1 MGVRNQET
9 EKDNFIL
16 QAGILAA
23 AGIITRII
31 GLLYRSPMTAVIGEL
46 GLGYYQAAYGFY
58 TIVLLVSSYSIPSAI
73 SKLIAPKLAVR
84 EYRNAHRLFYC
95 ALGYVMAVGLIASL
109 FLFFAAEWFV
119 EEAAVPVL
127 RTFAPTIFI
136 FGLLGVLRGYF
147 QAHRSMVQTSL
158 SQILEQ
164 IANAVVS
171 VGGACLLIKWGIGSM
186 EMPIEETSQVK
197 RAVLGAI
204 GSAFGTGTGVLTALI
219 FMYLM
224 YLLNRKTIL
233 RRVANDEHTETDSY
247 LTMVKTITLVVTPFV
262 LSTAIYNLNGTVMNY
277 LYTKILP
284 GVKGLDSNLQYVN
297 YGIYN
302 GQSMTVFNIPIAFAT
317 AMASAMIPSVAQAC
331 AAGKRD
337 LAREKIAAAIKATM
351 LISIPSAAGLFAL
364 AKPVMYVLFPRPD
377 EVVSL
382 AGRLLMVLSVAVILY
397 ALSTLSNSILQG
409 LGRVHAPVFHAG
421 IALVIQTIVSVIL
434 LFYTKL
440 DLYGLAIAN
449 ILYSFIVCT
458 LNQIAMKKAVNF
470 QLEWKK
476 TFLLPGAAAV
486 IMGIVVKGAY
496 DVIFY
501 FVRFLQLKL
510 HLTVVFSLLPTVLL
524 GVVVYFVAL
533 LRLKAVTEEELRDL
547 PKGHVIVKIAKKCRM
562 L

>member
-1 MGVRNQET
+1 MGVKNQET

-95 ALGYVMAVGLIASL
+95 ALGYVCVVGLIASL
-109 FLFFAAEWFV
+109 FLFFASGWFV

-136 FGLLGVLRGYF
+136 FGILGVLRGYF

-186 EMPIEETSQVK
+186 ETPAEEADQVK

-204 GSAFGTGTGVLTALI
+204 GSALGTGTGVFVAFL
-219 FMYLM
+219 FMLWM

-233 RRVANDEHTETDSY
+233 RRVAKDEHGVTDSY
-247 LTMVKTITLVVTPFV
+247 WKMVRTITLVVTPFV
-262 LSTAIYNLNGTVMNY
+262 MSTAIYNLNGTVMNY
-277 LYTKILP
+277 LYTKLLP
-284 GVKGLDSNLQYVN
+284 GLKGLDSNAQYMN

-317 AMASAMIPSVAQAC
+317 AMASAMIPSVAQAS
-331 AAGKRD
+331 AAGKPG
-337 LAREKIAAAIKATM
+337 LAREKIASAMKATM

-364 AKPVMYVLFPRPD
+364 AKPVMYFLFPRSD
-377 EVVSL
+377 EVVTL

-409 LGRVHAPVFHAG
+409 LGRVNAPVFHAG

-434 LFYTKL
+434 LFYTGM
-440 DLYGLAIAN
+440 DLYGLAVAN
-449 ILYSFIVCT
+449 TLYAAIVCL
-458 LNQIAMKKAVNF
+458 LNQIALKKAVDYEM
-470 QLEWKK
+470 EWRK

-486 IMGIVVKGAY
+486 IMGGFARGVYELAY
-496 DVIFY
+496 LFTDSMRI
-501 FVRFLQLKL
+501 
-510 HLTVVFSLLPTVLL
+510 SLLPAVFM
-524 GVVVYFVAL
+524 GIMVYFVAL
-533 LRLKAVTEEELRDL
+533 LLLKAVSEEELRGF
-547 PKGHVIVKIAKKCRM
+547 PKGHVLVKIAKKCKLM
-562 L
+562 